1 MKTGAVV
8 ATLMLALG
16 SPVTAQGPGFQ
27 LAHLFTD
34 PSATGYRLDF
44 STPLL
49 GPVGIGPAL
58 MIVDGGTGFG
68 NLWGG
73 GLDLSL
79 FHGGRTGLYA
89 IGGVDGGLVTKGGR
103 TFWGSWS
110 VGLGY
115 EVYPFAGLSLAAE
128 GRFRRI
134 DPRNYHGMQVGI
146 RLGLDRGSKRGGAG
160 GRDGG
165 SGGGNPNGSAAGAS
179 VPSSLSTAAILP
191 PADAPPDSSGV
202 REDLDRSGV
211 PADRASVLT
220 GVVQTALDVMGMPY
234 RWGDEGE
241 EGFDCSGLIRYAFGK
256 QGITLPRRSRDQA
269 REGEPVE
276 KNLDSLQPGDIL
288 TFSRSGGKTVSH
300 VGLYVGNGKFIH
312 SARQGVQ
319 LSVLSPDDVSGRWW
333 YRRWVGAR
341 RLRLQ

>member
-1 MKTGAVV
+1 MRTGAITAALLLGLSVPV
-8 ATLMLALG
+8 A
-16 SPVTAQGPGFQ
+16 AQGPGFQ

-34 PSATGYRLDF
+34 PGATSYRLDY

-49 GPVGIGPAL
+49 GPVGIAPAL
-58 MIVDGGTGFG
+58 MIVDGGPGFG

-79 FHGGRTGLYA
+79 FHSGRGGLYV
-89 IGGVDGGLVTKGGR
+89 IGGVDGGVVTKGGR

-115 EVYPFAGLSLAAE
+115 EIYPFAGLSLAAE
-128 GRFRRI
+128 GRYRQI
-134 DPRNYHGMQVGI
+134 NPRDYHGIQLGARI
-146 RLGLDRGSKRGGAG
+146 GLDRRSKHRGDRPAA
-160 GRDGG
+160 
-165 SGGGNPNGSAAGAS
+165 PTNGVAEPAATVA
-179 VPSSLSTAAILP
+179 VPTP
-191 PADAPPDSSGV
+191 DAPPDSAAV
-202 REDLDRSGV
+202 RENLGRSGV
-211 PADRASVLT
+211 PADRASVIT
-220 GVVQTALDVMGMPY
+220 GVVQTAIDVMGMPY

-241 EGFDCSGLIRYAFGK
+241 EGFDCSGLIRYAFAK

-269 REGEPVE
+269 REGEAVE

-288 TFSRSGGKTVSH
+288 TFSRSGGKAVSH

-341 RLRLQ
+341 RVVR

>member
-1 MKTGAVV
+1 MTRRLLLLLG
-8 ATLMLALG
+8 LLAAG
-16 SPVTAQGPGFQ
+16 SPLSAQGPGFQ

-44 STPLL
+44 SSSLL
-49 GPVGIGPAL
+49 GPVGIAPAL
-58 MIVDGGTGFG
+58 MVVDGGPGFG

-73 GLDLSL
+73 GVDLSL
-79 FHGGRTGLYA
+79 FHGGRTGFYA
-89 IGGVDGGLVTKGGR
+89 IGGVDGGVVTKGGR

-128 GRFRRI
+128 GRFRQI
-134 DPRNYHGMQVGI
+134 NPRDYHGIQLGI
-146 RLGLDRGSKRGGAG
+146 RLGLDRGSKRG
-160 GRDGG
+160 RSGG
-165 SGGGNPNGSAAGAS
+165 SGPASASTSA
-179 VPSSLSTAAILP
+179 VPE
-191 PADAPPDSSGV
+191 ADDPPDSESV
-202 REDLDRSGV
+202 RNDLGRSGV
-211 PADRASVLT
+211 PSERAEVIAN
-220 GVVQTALDVMGMPY
+220 VVQTALDVMGMPY

-269 REGEPVE
+269 QQGEAVE

-312 SARQGVQ
+312 SASQGVQ

-341 RLRLQ
+341 RVVR